1 MKDLSYYQNLP
12 YKIEIKKI
20 PDDEGGGWGA
30 FMPEFNGVALFWG
43 DGESRSEA
51 IDELEKAFNATIE
64 TLLENGDF
72 IPEPSDK
79 KVRINLP
86 KSLVDEID
94 KVSKNR
100 LEFIQNA
107 VIRALNG

>member
-1 MKDLSYYQNLP
+1 MKKDLKYYQNLP
-12 YKIEIKKI
+12 YEIYVRKLSF
-20 PDDEGGGWGA
+20 DEGGGYFA
-30 FMPEFNGVALFWG
+30 RYKDFPYIMG
-43 DGESRSEA
+43 DGESEALA
-51 IDELEKAFNATIE
+51 IDDVKRAFDFCIQSDLDEGKA
-64 TLLENGDF
+64 